1 MRISLDGRE
10 SDLEAVSVGT
20 VGEAYEASLDPVNRM
35 GRTVLDLRLDGKVI
49 ATEQRVVFFEKS
61 VDEFDEMVLETVNT
75 LELVRAAVVEARKH
89 LTPCREAL
97 QSAQALLADG
107 HHVRA
112 LQTLKPTLDVW
123 MGVCEAVTKAAI
135 LLGIDLAGPIVN
147 DLSIEGAQMLIVA
160 VLERTRAIFD
170 GKDWRGLGD
179 LSEHELLP
187 LVASWE
193 SICRTLEAETISA
206 AN

>member
-1 MRISLDGRE
+1 MRISLDGKE
-10 SDLEAVSVGT
+10 SGLEAVAVGT
-20 VGEAYEASLDPVNRM
+20 VGQAYEATLEPVNRM
-35 GRTVLDLRLDGKVI
+35 GRTVLDVRLDGKVI
-49 ATEQRVVFFEKS
+49 EPEQRVVFFEKS
-61 VDEFDEMVLETVNT
+61 VDEFDEMLLETVDT
-75 LELVRAAVVEARKH
+75 RELVRAAVVEARKH

-97 QSAQALLADG
+97 QSAQTLLAEG
-107 HHVRA
+107 HQVRA

-135 LLGIDLAGPIVN
+135 LMGMDLGHPVVG

-160 VLERTRAIFD
+160 ILERTRAIFD
-170 GKDWRGLGD
+170 NRDWSGLGE
-179 LSEHELLP
+179 LIEHELLP

-193 SICRTLEAETISA
+193 GICRVLEAQATSA